1 MKLIGVD
8 IGGTFTDVIYTDTD
22 TGVSR
27 IHKTPTTTQDPSIGM
42 VNGIAEICTRYGIDR
57 ESVDHVFHG
66 TTIATNAALEHKGA
80 KTGLIT
86 TKGYR
91 DILQIGRHQRPEN
104 YSIAQEIPWQ
114 DRTMVER
121 RYRQTV
127 SERIGVLDG
136 KAYEKVPLDEDA
148 VVKILDG
155 FKAEGVE
162 SVVVGFLFSYLDPSH
177 EERVKAIIH
186 EKFPEFY
193 VTTSA
198 NISPQ
203 FREFERFATAS
214 MNGFVGPK
222 MKGYIE
228 SLETRLREAG
238 VACDLLIMTSNGGVA
253 NSETIAEKP
262 VMTLLSGPAAGVLGG
277 QWAGKLSNH
286 QRLITFD
293 VGGTSADIGIVTEH
307 GFSESS
313 AGDTEIA
320 GYPVQVPMID
330 IYTIGAGGGS
340 VAYVDAGGAFR
351 VGPESAGSYPG
362 PACYGRGGELP
373 TVTDATLV
381 LGRLDPDHFLDGEM
395 EIYPEKAVQAVQ
407 KLADEL
413 GLGLYETAE
422 GILTIVNNNMANAIR
437 SRTIQ
442 KGFDPR
448 AFSLAALGG
457 GGPMCSIE
465 VAEILDIP
473 EVVIP
478 PYPGITSATGLLTT
492 DLKYDA
498 VQTIFMSSDKVDL
511 DYINQRFTNLEADIT
526 AQLEEAGFESEQI
539 SLLRFFDC
547 RYDGQGYE
555 LRIPVEPGI
564 IDEQNVMDIWNT
576 FHTVHKREYGHSFFN
591 NPIEIVNMRV
601 TGVGEM
607 PKIGDPDFA
616 EGSHSL
622 EEALVTGAP
631 AWFRSD
637 GELKTFDTPHY
648 MKSKLPIGEEI
659 AGPCIILQ
667 KDTTSVIP
675 PDCVATMLANGSIIV
690 KIGGEA

>member
-8 IGGTFTDVIYTDTD
+8 IGGTFTDVIYTDTE
-22 TGVSR
+22 TGVSH

-42 VNGIAEICTRYGIDR
+42 VSGITELCNRFGIDQKQ
-57 ESVDHVFHG
+57 VDHVFHG

-80 KTGLIT
+80 KTALIT
-86 TKGYR
+86 TEGYR

-121 RYRQTV
+121 RYRRTV
-127 SERIGVLDG
+127 PERVAVADG
-136 KAYEKVPLDEDA
+136 KPYEKVPLDERA
-148 VVKILDG
+148 VVGILDG
-155 FKAEGVE
+155 FKKEGVE
-162 SVVVGFLFSYLDPSH
+162 SVVIGFLFSYLDPAH
-177 EERVKAIIH
+177 EDRVKEIIR
-186 EKFPEFY
+186 ENYPEFY

-198 NISPQ
+198 DISPQ

-228 SLETRLREAG
+228 SLETRLNEAG
-238 VACDLLIMTSNGGVA
+238 IDCDLLIMTSNGGVA
-253 NSETIAEKP
+253 NSATIARKP

-286 QRLITFD
+286 ERLITFD
-293 VGGTSADIGIVTEH
+293 VGGTSADIGIVTEN

-313 AGDTEIA
+313 SGDTQIA

-340 VAYVDAGGAFR
+340 IAYVDAGGAFQ
-351 VGPESAGSYPG
+351 VGPQSAGSFPG
-362 PACYGRGGELP
+362 PACYGRGGKLP

-381 LGRLDPDHFLDGEM
+381 LGRLDSDHFLDGEM
-395 EIYPEKAVQAVQ
+395 DIYPEKAARAVQ
-407 KLADEL
+407 ELADEL
-413 GLGLYETAE
+413 DLGLYETAE

-442 KGFDPR
+442 KGYDPR

-457 GGPMCSIE
+457 GGPMCSVE
-465 VAEILDIP
+465 VARILGIP
-473 EVVIP
+473 EVIIP

-498 VQTIFMSSDKVDL
+498 VQTIFMSSEKADIAFL
-511 DYINQRFTNLEADIT
+511 NQRFASLEEEIA
-526 AQLEEAGFESEQI
+526 AQLQEAGFETGQI

-547 RYDGQGYE
+547 RYVGQGYE
-555 LRIPVEPGI
+555 LRISVASGV
-564 IDEQNVMDIWNT
+564 IDESNIEDIWNT
-576 FHTVHKREYGHSFFN
+576 FHAVHKREYGHSFLN

-622 EEALVTGAP
+622 EDALVKVAP
-631 AWFRSD
+631 AWFRSG
-637 GELKTFDTPHY
+637 GELQSFDTPHY
-648 MKSKLPIGEEI
+648 AKEKLPIDESF

-675 PDCVATMLANGSIIV
+675 PECTAVMRSNGSIIV
-690 KIGGEA
+690 KTGGVE

>member
-1 MKLIGVD
+1 
-8 IGGTFTDVIYTDTD
+8 
-22 TGVSR
+22 
-27 IHKTPTTTQDPSIGM
+27 M
-42 VNGIAEICTRYGIDR
+42 VNGILELCSRYGIDR
-57 ESVDHVFHG
+57 GSVDHVFHG

-86 TKGYR
+86 TEGYR
-91 DILQIGRHQRPEN
+91 DLLQIGRHQRPEN
-104 YSIAQEIPWQ
+104 YSITQDIPWQ
-114 DRTMVER
+114 DRSMVAR
-121 RYRQTV
+121 RYRKTV

-136 KAYEKVPLDEDA
+136 KAYEKVPLDEEA
-148 VVKILDG
+148 VISVLDD
-155 FKAEGVE
+155 FKKEGVE
-162 SVVVGFLFSYLDPSH
+162 SVVVGFLFSYLNPDH
-177 EERVKAIIH
+177 EERVKEIVQ
-186 EKFPEFY
+186 EKFPDFY
-193 VTTSA
+193 ITTSA
-198 NISPQ
+198 EISPQ

-228 SLETRLREAG
+228 ALESRLADAG
-238 VACDLLIMTSNGGVA
+238 IDCDLLIMTSNGGVA
-253 NSETIAEKP
+253 NSATISEKP
-262 VMTLLSGPAAGVLGG
+262 VLTLLSGPAAGVLGG

-286 QRLITFD
+286 ERLITFD
-293 VGGTSADIGIVTEH
+293 VGGTSADIGIVTER

-320 GYPVQVPMID
+320 GYPLQVPMID

-340 VAYVDAGGAFR
+340 IAYVDAGGAFQ
-351 VGPESAGSYPG
+351 VGPQSAGSYPG
-362 PACYGRGGELP
+362 PACYGRGGDLP

-395 EIYPEKAVQAVQ
+395 EIFPEKAVASVQ
-407 KLADEL
+407 HLASVL

-448 AFSLAALGG
+448 EFSLAALGG

-465 VAEILDIP
+465 VAKILDIP
-473 EVVIP
+473 EVIIP

-498 VQTIFMSSDKVDL
+498 VQTIFVASDKVDL
-511 DYINQRFTNLEADIT
+511 AYLNERFTNLEKEIT
-526 AQLEEAGFESEQI
+526 AQLMDAGFEKEQI

-547 RYDGQGYE
+547 RYVGQGYE
-555 LRIPVEPGI
+555 LRIPVATGVINES
-564 IDEQNVMDIWNT
+564 NASAIWNT
-576 FHTVHKREYGHSFFN
+576 FHEVHKREYGHSFLN
-591 NPIEIVNMRV
+591 NPVEIVNMRV

-616 EGSHSL
+616 EGSRSL
-622 EEALVTGAP
+622 DEALVKVAP
-631 AWFRSD
+631 AWFRSNST
-637 GELKTFDTPHY
+637 LKSFDTPHY
-648 MKSKLPIGEEI
+648 MKSKLPIDEAF

-675 PDCVATMLANGSIIV
+675 PNCAATMSANGSIIV

>member
-22 TGVSR
+22 TGISH
-27 IHKTPTTTQDPSIGM
+27 IHKTPTTTKDPSVGM
-42 VNGIAEICTRYGIDR
+42 VKGITEICSRYGIER
-57 ESVDHVFHG
+57 NRIDHIFHG
-66 TTIATNAALEHKGA
+66 TTIATNAVLEHNGA

-114 DRTMVER
+114 DNSMVER
-121 RYRQTV
+121 RYRRTV
-127 SERIGVLDG
+127 SERIGLSNG
-136 KAYEKVPLDEDA
+136 KAYEKIPLDEDE
-148 VVKILDG
+148 VIKILNE
-155 FKAEGVE
+155 FKNEGIE
-162 SVVVGFLFSYLDPSH
+162 SVVVGFLFSYLEPEH
-177 EERVKAIIH
+177 EERVKKIIS
-186 EKFPEFY
+186 EKFPDFY
-193 VTTSA
+193 VTASA

-214 MNGFVGPK
+214 MNGFVGPV

-228 SLETRLREAG
+228 SLESRLREAE
-238 VACDLLIMTSNGGVA
+238 VDCDLLIMTSNGGVA
-253 NSETIAEKP
+253 NSRTVSEKP

-277 QWAGKLSNH
+277 QWAGKLSDH

-293 VGGTSADIGIVTEH
+293 VGGTSADIGIVTER
-307 GFSESS
+307 GFSEAI
-313 AGDTEIA
+313 AGDTQIA

-330 IYTIGAGGGS
+330 IHTIGAGGGS
-340 VAYVDAGGAFR
+340 IAYVDAGGAFK
-351 VGPESAGSYPG
+351 VGPRSAGSYPG

-395 EIYPEKAVQAVQ
+395 KIYPEKAVQAVQ
-407 KLADEL
+407 DLASTL

-448 AFSLAALGG
+448 GFSLAALGG
-457 GGPMCSIE
+457 GGPMCSVE
-465 VAEILDIP
+465 VAKILDIP
-473 EVVIP
+473 EVIIP

-498 VQTIFMSSDKVDL
+498 VQTIFMSSDRL
-511 DYINQRFTNLEADIT
+511 DTDYLNQKYKSLEEDI
-526 AQLEEAGFESEQI
+526 AGQLGEAGFAPDKI
-539 SLLRFFDC
+539 TLLHFFDC
-547 RYDGQGYE
+547 RYVGQGYE
-555 LRIPVEPGI
+555 LRIPVASGS
-564 IDEQNVMDIWNT
+564 IDAANIHAIWET
-576 FHTVHKREYGHSFFN
+576 FHTVHKREYGHAFPDAS
-591 NPIEIVNMRV
+591 IEIVNMRV
-601 TGVGEM
+601 TGIGNM
-607 PKIGDPDFA
+607 PKIADPDFS
-616 EGSHSL
+616 EGVHSL
-622 EEALVTGAP
+622 IKAKVKTAP

-637 GELKTFDTPHY
+637 GSLKTFDTPHY
-648 MKSKLPIGEEI
+648 QKETLPINEPI
-659 AGPCIILQ
+659 PGPCIILQ

-675 PDCVATMLANGSIIV
+675 PDCTATMLANGSILV
-690 KIGGEA
+690 EIGVEV

>member
-27 IHKTPTTTQDPSIGM
+27 IHKTPTTTKDPSVGM
-42 VNGIAEICTRYGIDR
+42 VKGITEICSRYGIER
-57 ESVDHVFHG
+57 NRIDHVFHG
-66 TTIATNAALEHKGA
+66 TTIATNAVLEHNGA

-114 DRTMVER
+114 DNSMVER
-121 RYRQTV
+121 RNRRTV
-127 SERIGVLDG
+127 SERIGVSNG
-136 KAYEKVPLDEDA
+136 KAYEKVPLDEDE
-148 VVKILDG
+148 VIKILNE
-155 FKAEGVE
+155 FKDEGIE
-162 SVVVGFLFSYLDPSH
+162 SVVVGFLFSYLEPEH
-177 EERVKAIIH
+177 EERVKEIIS
-186 EKFPEFY
+186 EKFPDFY
-193 VTTSA
+193 ITTSA

-214 MNGFVGPK
+214 MNGFVGPV

-228 SLETRLREAG
+228 SLESRLRDAG
-238 VACDLLIMTSNGGVA
+238 MDCDLLIMTSNGGVA
-253 NSETIAEKP
+253 NSRTISEKP

-277 QWAGKLSNH
+277 QWAGKLSDH

-293 VGGTSADIGIVTEH
+293 VGGTSADIGIVTER
-307 GFSESS
+307 GFSEAT
-313 AGDTEIA
+313 AGDTQIA

-330 IYTIGAGGGS
+330 IHTIGAGGGS
-340 VAYVDAGGAFR
+340 IAYVDAGGAFK
-351 VGPESAGSYPG
+351 VGPRSAGSYPG

-407 KLADEL
+407 SLASKL

-448 AFSLAALGG
+448 GFTLAALGG
-457 GGPMCSIE
+457 GGPMCSVE
-465 VAEILDIP
+465 VAKILDIP
-473 EVVIP
+473 EVIIP

-498 VQTIFMSSDKVDL
+498 VQTIFMSSDRL
-511 DYINQRFTNLEADIT
+511 DTDYLNQKFKSLEEEIT
-526 AQLEEAGFESEQI
+526 GQLGEAGFAPDKI
-539 SLLRFFDC
+539 TLLHFFDC
-547 RYDGQGYE
+547 RYVGQGYE
-555 LRIPVEPGI
+555 LRIPVAYGS
-564 IDEQNVMDIWNT
+564 IDAANIHAIWET
-576 FHTVHKREYGHSFFN
+576 FHTVHKREYGHAFQN
-591 NPIEIVNMRV
+591 APIEIVNMRV
-601 TGVGEM
+601 TGIGDM
-607 PKIGDPDFA
+607 PKIGDPDFS
-616 EGSHSL
+616 EGVHSL
-622 EEALVTGAP
+622 EEAEVNTAP

-637 GELKTFDTPHY
+637 GSLKTFDTPHY
-648 MKSKLPIGEEI
+648 QKEKLPIDEPI
-659 AGPCIILQ
+659 PGPCIILQ
-667 KDTTSVIP
+667 KDTTTVIP
-675 PDCVATMLANGSIIV
+675 PECTATMLANGSILV
-690 KIGGEA
+690 EIGVEA

>member
-27 IHKTPTTTQDPSIGM
+27 IHKTPTTTKDPSVGM
-42 VNGIAEICTRYGIDR
+42 VNGITELCSRYDIDR
-57 ESVDHVFHG
+57 QSVDHVFHG

-86 TKGYR
+86 TEGYR

-121 RYRQTV
+121 RYRKTV

-148 VVKILDG
+148 VVKILDE
-155 FKAEGVE
+155 FKEEGVE
-162 SVVVGFLFSYLDPSH
+162 SVVVGFLFSYLDSEH
-177 EERVKAIIH
+177 EERVKEIIN
-186 EKFPEFY
+186 EKFPDFY

-228 SLETRLREAG
+228 SLESRLRDAG

-253 NSETIAEKP
+253 NSKTISEKP

-286 QRLITFD
+286 ERLITFD
-293 VGGTSADIGIVTEH
+293 VGGTSADIGIVTER

-313 AGDTEIA
+313 AGDTQIA

-340 VAYVDAGGAFR
+340 IAYVDAGGAFQ
-351 VGPESAGSYPG
+351 VGPQSAGSYPG

-407 KLADEL
+407 NLASEL

-448 AFSLAALGG
+448 GFSLAALGG

-465 VAEILDIP
+465 VAKILDIP
-473 EVVIP
+473 EVIIP

-511 DYINQRFTNLEADIT
+511 DYLNQRFTDLEEDIT
-526 AQLEEAGFESEQI
+526 AQLKEAGFESEQI

-547 RYDGQGYE
+547 RYVGQGYE
-555 LRIPVEPGI
+555 LRISVDSGV
-564 IDEQNVMDIWNT
+564 IDETNVADIWTT

-591 NPIEIVNMRV
+591 APIEIVNMRV
-601 TGVGEM
+601 TGIGEM
-607 PKIGDPDFA
+607 PKIGDPNFA

-622 EEALVTGAP
+622 DEALVKVAP
-631 AWFRSD
+631 AWFRAD
-637 GELKTFDTPHY
+637 GELKSFDTPHY
-648 MKSKLPIGEEI
+648 TKSNLPINEEI

-675 PDCVATMLANGSIIV
+675 PDCIATMLSNGSIIV

>member
-8 IGGTFTDVIYTDTD
+8 IGGTFTDVIYTDTE
-22 TGVSR
+22 TGVSK
-27 IHKTPTTTQDPSIGM
+27 IHKTPTTTKDPSIGM
-42 VNGIAEICTRYGIDR
+42 VNGISELCSRYGIDR
-57 ESVDHVFHG
+57 GSVDHVFHG

-86 TKGYR
+86 TEGYR
-91 DILQIGRHQRPEN
+91 DLLQIGRHQRPEN
-104 YSIAQEIPWQ
+104 YSITQDIPWQ
-114 DRTMVER
+114 DRSMVAR
-121 RYRQTV
+121 RYRKTV
-127 SERIGVLDG
+127 SERVAVRDG
-136 KAYEKVPLDEDA
+136 KAYEKVPLDEEA
-148 VVKILDG
+148 VIRILDD
-155 FKAEGVE
+155 FKKEGVE
-162 SVVVGFLFSYLDPSH
+162 SVVVGFLFSYLHPEH
-177 EERVKAIIH
+177 EARVKAIIQ
-186 EKFPEFY
+186 EKYPNFY
-193 VTTSA
+193 STTSA
-198 NISPQ
+198 EISPQ

-228 SLETRLREAG
+228 ALESRLAEAG
-238 VACDLLIMTSNGGVA
+238 IDCDLLIMTSNGGVA
-253 NSETIAEKP
+253 NSTTISEKP
-262 VMTLLSGPAAGVLGG
+262 VLTLLSGPAAGVLGG

-286 QRLITFD
+286 ERLITFD
-293 VGGTSADIGIVTEH
+293 VGGTSADIGIVTER

-320 GYPVQVPMID
+320 GYPLQVPMID

-340 VAYVDAGGAFR
+340 IAYVDAGGAFQ
-351 VGPESAGSYPG
+351 VGPQSAGSYPG
-362 PACYGRGGELP
+362 PACYGRGGDLP

-381 LGRLDPDHFLDGEM
+381 LGRLDSDHFLDGEM
-395 EIYPEKAVQAVQ
+395 EIYPEKAAAAVQ
-407 KLADEL
+407 DLAAEL

-448 AFSLAALGG
+448 EFSLAALGG

-465 VAEILDIP
+465 VAKILDIP
-473 EVVIP
+473 EVIIP

-498 VQTIFMSSDKVDL
+498 VQTIFMASDKIDL
-511 DYINQRFTNLEADIT
+511 AYLNERFATLEAEIMV
-526 AQLEEAGFESEQI
+526 QLMDAGFEKEQI

-547 RYDGQGYE
+547 RYVGQGYE
-555 LRIPVEPGI
+555 LRIPVAPGL
-564 IDEQNVMDIWNT
+564 IDEGNVSTIWDT
-576 FHTVHKREYGHSFFN
+576 FHEVHKREYGHSFLK
-591 NPIEIVNMRV
+591 NPIELVNMRV

-607 PKIGDPDFA
+607 PKIGDPNFA
-616 EGSHSL
+616 EESRSL
-622 EEALVTGAP
+622 DEALVKVTP
-631 AWFRSD
+631 AWFRANGALTS
-637 GELKTFDTPHY
+637 FDTPHY
-648 MKSKLPIGEEI
+648 MKNKLPIDETFT
-659 AGPCIILQ
+659 GPCIILQ

-675 PDCVATMLANGSIIV
+675 PNCTATMSKNGSIIV